1 VKIFPAILY
10 PECTYLRLNKNE
22 NTDMIID
29 VILLIVVMTSFWFG
43 YSRGIIQ
50 TVVRYVSI
58 FVGLMASFRFT
69 PAMTGFLK
77 DITGSTGPLMFLAG
91 FLLTLFLT
99 MILLRMLGRG
109 VEGILESIN
118 INFINQI
125 LGGFVSMAV
134 GVLIY
139 SVLLMFVLSSATRDA
154 EIAAMDSQT
163 YPYLKAYPTRAWSV
177 IKKLGPTITNFKD
190 FTLDVL
196 DDVENMTQKSETQD
210 FFNIDDRAEDPNP
223 YEERDLSEE
232 PKEDESRQ
240 LY

>member
-1 VKIFPAILY
+1 
-10 PECTYLRLNKNE
+10 
-22 NTDMIID
+22 MIID

-77 DITGSTGPLMFLAG
+77 DISGSSGPMMFLAG

-99 MILLRMLGRG
+99 MILLRMIGRG
-109 VEGILESIN
+109 VEGVLESIN

-125 LGGFVSMAV
+125 LGGLVSMAM

-139 SVLLMFVLSSATRDA
+139 SVLLMFVLSSSTRDIELA
-154 EIAAMDSQT
+154 TLDSQT
-163 YPYLKAYPTRAWSV
+163 YPYLKGYPSRAWSV
-177 IKKLGPTITNFKD
+177 IKKLGPTVTNFKD
-190 FTLDVL
+190 FTIDVL
-196 DDVENMTQKSETQD
+196 DDVENMTQKSETESFYD
-210 FFNIDDRAEDPNP
+210 TDDKAVDPNP

-232 PKEDESRQ
+232 PKEGESRQ
-240 LY
+240 VY